1 MEAKIGIKYIKNN
14 ISCNS
19 FKVIKKTSNFRHT
32 KGQFWKTMAK
42 LNRKAFLENKRTLL
56 GIKEHFW
63 QVEGHIAV
71 VYQGSFWS
79 QYTGMGT

>member
-1 MEAKIGIKYIKNN
+1 
-14 ISCNS
+14 
-19 FKVIKKTSNFRHT
+19 
-32 KGQFWKTMAK
+32 MAK